1 MLYLCT
7 IIKIRD
13 MEEDNT
19 QYFNDEWNN
28 MRPSDFV
35 EKYTKILNKDGKPQ
49 DIVLR
54 EIDKEFIN
62 NYYKNKNVDKHT
74 R

>member
-1 MLYLCT
+1 
-7 IIKIRD
+7 
-13 MEEDNT
+13 MEDDKRI
-19 QYFNDEWNN
+19 YYCDEWNN

-35 EKYTKILNKDGKPQ
+35 EKYTKILNKDREPQ

>member
-1 MLYLCT
+1 
-7 IIKIRD
+7 
-13 MEEDNT
+13 MEKDNT

-35 EKYTKILNKDGKPQ
+35 EKYTKILNKDGEPQ

-62 NYYKNKNVDKHT
+62 NYYKNKNVNKYT
-74 R
+74 K